1 MVRQD
6 PLVYLAEELENLR
19 QQGSLGTIR
28 VLDGPQLPKASIDG
42 RSVVKLASNNY
53 LGLTTHPRLRERALE
68 ATREFG
74 VGAGSVRTIAGTLAL
89 HEELE
94 RRLAAFKQTE
104 SAVVFQS
111 GFTANAGTVSA
122 ILGRNDAVVSDE
134 LNHASIVQGCR
145 LSGARIVV
153 FPHRDAAALGALMA
167 ELCPGARRA
176 LVVTESLF
184 SVDGDEA
191 PLRDLA
197 VLAARHE
204 AALVVDEAHAF
215 GVLGPGGKGLSAEA
229 GIRPDVLVGTL
240 GKAFGAAG
248 AFVAGSGP
256 LARLVESRA
265 KPYIY
270 TTALPPV
277 MAAAAAAALELVQE
291 GDDLR
296 ARLRSRSARLRSGVA
311 RLGCAVPSAAAHIVP
326 TLVPGAERVMRASA
340 LLLERGI
347 FVQGLRPPTVPPG
360 TERLRFA
367 ATAEH
372 TDEQVDLALRGLAE
386 VLEELGPARPEAA
399 RTA

>member
-1 MVRQD
+1 VVIRS
-6 PLVYLAEELENLR
+6 LAQEVEELDRRGLVRSPRLVARASGPGAEVDG
-19 QQGSLGTIR
+19 QE
-28 VLDGPQLPKASIDG
+28 VLLFC
-42 RSVVKLASNNY
+42 SNDY
-53 LGLTTHPRLRERALE
+53 LGLSRHPVVVEAARRALE
-68 ATREFG
+68 RH
-74 VGAGSVRTIAGTLAL
+74 GAGSCSSRLVCGSAPAHRD
-89 HEELE
+89 LE
-94 RRLAAFKQTE
+94 QRLAAWLGVDRALLFPAGFLANLAVLTVLVDRRD
-104 SAVVFQS
+104 VVF
-111 GFTANAGTVSA
+111 
-122 ILGRNDAVVSDE
+122 SDE